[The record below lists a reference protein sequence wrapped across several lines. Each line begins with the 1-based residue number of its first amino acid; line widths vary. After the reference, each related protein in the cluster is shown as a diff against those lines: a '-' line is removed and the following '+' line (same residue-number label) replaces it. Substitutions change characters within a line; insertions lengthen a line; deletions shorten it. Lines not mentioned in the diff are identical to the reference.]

1 MDHAKAPPRTFLG
14 MLVGAAVL
22 AATTLFPC
30 AAPLAL
36 EADSGGLLAPT
47 LECEPAGSRI
57 DASLLARVRATAP
70 VERRRGSAK
79 ERHRINQ
86 RGVARKSGQPST
98 PRSAR
103 KAAPPASEEP
113 QAAFLRSFY
122 TCSAPRSSALTEGTG
137 WRLVGPL
144 RQG

>member
-1 MDHAKAPPRTFLG
+1 MDHAKAPARTLPG

-22 AATTLFPC
+22 AASTLFPC
-30 AAPLAL
+30 SAPRAL
-36 EADSGGLLAPT
+36 ETDNGGLLGPT

-57 DASLLARVRATAP
+57 DAGLLAHVRATAP
-70 VERRRGSAK
+70 TERRRDSAK
-79 ERHRINQ
+79 TRLHNDR
-86 RGVARKSGQPST
+86 RGAARKSGQPST

-103 KAAPPASEEP
+103 KAAPRASEEP

-122 TCSAPRSSALTEGTG
+122 TCNASRSSALTEGTG